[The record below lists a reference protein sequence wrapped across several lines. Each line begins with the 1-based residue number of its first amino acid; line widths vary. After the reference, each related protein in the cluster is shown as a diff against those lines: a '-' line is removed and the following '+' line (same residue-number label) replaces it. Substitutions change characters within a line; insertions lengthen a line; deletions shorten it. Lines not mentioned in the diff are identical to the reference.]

1 MSCLKIIFILTNFF
15 LVIALPVANAKEPR
29 QVIVATVDNHFIT
42 AQDVLNATNRLP
54 KKIKEKPLS
63 EIYPNI
69 VNELINQHL
78 ITKQAYKDKLDQQ
91 KEIVEILKKNKD
103 EIMAKY
109 WLNSFLTKNTSE
121 EKIQNFYAKYL
132 ENFKTFKEFNAS
144 HILVKEEDEALQIIE
159 KLKIKSEF
167 SELAKSYSIGPSK
180 ENGGSLGWFR
190 SGQIAEMKTGE
201 GKTLVAT
208 LACYL
213 NALEGK
219 GVHVVTV
226 NDYLARRDSEW
237 MGQIYNFL
245 GMTVGCIISEMDDE
259 QRRIAYNADITYGT
273 NNEFGFD
280 YLRDNMKYNLADMV
294 QRPFNFAIVDEV
306 DSILIDEART
316 PLINWDCET

>member
-91 KEIVEILKKNKD
+91 REIIEILKKNKD
-103 EIMAKY
+103 QIMAEY
-109 WLNSFLTKNTSE
+109 WLNNFLTNQTTE
-121 EKIQNFYAKYL
+121 EKIQDFYTKYL
-132 ENFKTFKEFNAS
+132 ENFKIFKEFNAS

-167 SELAKSYSIGPSK
+167 SKLAKSYSIGPSK

-190 SGQIAEMKTGE
+190 SGQMVKEFEEAVLKLKKGKITKKPVKTKFGYH
-201 GKTLVAT
+201 VIM
-208 LACYL
+208 L
-213 NALEGK
+213 N
-219 GVHVVTV
+219 
-226 NDYLARRDSEW
+226 DIRDSQPKKINDIRQ
-237 MGQIYNFL
+237 QI
-245 GMTVGCIISEMDDE
+245 VK
-259 QRRIAYNADITYGT
+259 RIKQNSLSNLEKQLRKNKSIKILEFKEVVQEI
-273 NNEFGFD
+273 NN
-280 YLRDNMKYNLADMV
+280 
-294 QRPFNFAIVDEV
+294 
-306 DSILIDEART
+306 
-316 PLINWDCET
+316 